1 MTRRSLVM
9 GWSFRR
15 CIKVIPGVYLN
26 VSKGG
31 VSATVGVR
39 GASLTFRDDGIYSNV
54 GIPGSGLYNRQKI
67 AGRRV
72 NPQGPANAF
81 NDQYQDPAPIQSPV
95 SSPDYEYV
103 SADPLD
109 ISSEGLSGFHSAL
122 LEANK
127 QSQTLEQDL
136 QKIKFSLLA
145 SQVISLLLKTFL
157 LYFIVPSVKR
167 WIDRRLFSQSQASIQ
182 VNRAIKESCVPLDIE
197 MDDISSAA
205 FSDFVKCF
213 KDVMNSQFIWDVTS
227 ASDVDRVKTRSAA
240 AISVSRRL
248 TTFGTDSVP
257 GISFPHK
264 PAHLKNLNGADIF
277 IYPGFFIMYNSPT
290 DLGIIGLA
298 ELSVSFSLTQF
309 VEQEVVPAD
318 SRKVGEVWER
328 ANKDGSRDKRYS
340 DNRVLPLM
348 EYGELTFKSS
358 SGVLE
363 KFLISNAT
371 AASRFNDSLLSLIS
385 AVSN

>member
-1 MTRRSLVM
+1 M

-15 CIKVIPGVYLN
+15 RIKVIPGVYLN
-26 VSKGG
+26 VSKRG
-31 VSATVGVR
+31 VSTSVGVR
-39 GASLTFRDDGIYSNV
+39 GASLTFGRDGTYANV

-67 AGRRV
+67 SGHRV
-72 NPQGPANAF
+72 ATPQVPANAF
-81 NDQYQDPAPIQSPV
+81 NEQYQDPVPIEPPV

-109 ISSEGLSGFHSAL
+109 ISSEGLSGLHSAL

-127 QSQTLEQDL
+127 QSQTLQQDL
-136 QKIKFSLLA
+136 RKIKSSLLA
-145 SQVISLLLKTFL
+145 SQVISLLLKIFL
-157 LYFIVPSVKR
+157 FYFLVPPVKR

-182 VNRAIKESCVPLDIE
+182 VKRAIKESCVPLDIE
-197 MDDISSAA
+197 MDDLISVA
-205 FSDFVKCF
+205 FSDFAKCF
-213 KDVMNSQFIWDVTS
+213 KEVMTSQFIWDVTS

-257 GISFPHK
+257 GISSPRK

-290 DLGIIGLA
+290 NLGIIDLA

-340 DNRVLPLM
+340 DNRLLPLM
-348 EYGELTFKSS
+348 EYGELTFRSS
-358 SGVLE
+358 SGVFE
-363 KFLISNAT
+363 KFLISNAS
-371 AASRFNDSLLSLIS
+371 AASRFADSLLNLIS
-385 AVSN
+385 SVSN